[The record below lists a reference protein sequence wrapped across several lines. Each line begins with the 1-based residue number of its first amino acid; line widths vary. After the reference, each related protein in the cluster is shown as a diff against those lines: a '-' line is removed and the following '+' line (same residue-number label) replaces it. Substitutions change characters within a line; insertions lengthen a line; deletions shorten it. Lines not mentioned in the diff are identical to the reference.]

1 MKHFEIDWAGMV
13 ALMPAWERL
22 SQPVR
27 AAYLAMKPG
36 VAGARVEELRGGADE
51 LVKAGLVSLSPTG
64 VRAVVAERWRP
75 FHTALRAM
83 DHHRLWEA
91 PSTGGL
97 VTYLE
102 DVFTTPDLQALLG
115 DQGYGSNAYYLR
127 VLLADRVSGE
137 EWVEGLLAAESPKA
151 VADWERKRSTA
162 WERGQPSLPVPPVF
176 TEAAV
181 LDAARVL
188 LRGLV
193 AEPAGVPLG
202 DLPARFPEVDA
213 AVLAAAIRG
222 CLRYL
227 LLFASMTDALVPT
240 VGVWPDV
247 AVRLRRAAQG
257 PPAPVE
263 VAETFEAAFRLEDMT
278 TVLTAAAA
286 EPLRLRAND
295 GAVFARTREAIED
308 RLVSLPDWVA
318 ETLGADPETRVETAA
333 RLLHAMDLAKA
344 GEKAGQGLRL
354 APTKKGLRWLDLPD
368 GERLDALIA
377 PIRGS
382 DERAPGSW
390 YGAGSKVGFFPVTLG
405 FTAPAG
411 MDLRNWVTRAF
422 LEVPPGGMLELG
434 AFLDHRGRAEN
445 PFLRLL
451 AKNPGALR
459 VQWGRPTTRQEWER
473 LWREVLATMISLRL
487 VPLGGAR
494 MGRTEDGTPA
504 FALTPVGRYL
514 LGAEERLEYE
524 GAGGGGAG
532 VVVQPNFEVV
542 FLGPAPGVEARIA
555 RFAERAGKG
564 PGTLFRITRRSVLAA
579 AEAGFTADRVLE
591 TLAAA
596 SRHELPANVVRQ
608 LRDWFAA
615 TRRVRL
621 RPAVLVECP
630 DAETAARV
638 LSAGGKTVRAV
649 TDTVLELADTER
661 SARSALLKKLREAGV
676 FAAE

>member
-1 MKHFEIDWAGMV
+1 MKHFEIDWAGMA
-13 ALMPAWERL
+13 ALMPVWERL
-22 SQPVR
+22 SRPAR
-27 AAYLAMKPG
+27 AACLAMKPG
-36 VAGARVEELRGGADE
+36 VAGARVDDLRGGADE
-51 LVKAGLVSLSPTG
+51 LVEHGLVSLSPTG
-64 VRAVVAERWRP
+64 IRAVVAEPWRP
-75 FHTALRAM
+75 FHVALRAM
-83 DHHRLWEA
+83 DRHRLWEA
-91 PSTGGL
+91 PSPGAL

-102 DVFTTPDLQALLG
+102 DVLTTQDLQALLG
-115 DQGYGSNAYYLR
+115 DRGFGSNPYYLR

-137 EWVEGLLAAESPKA
+137 EWVEGLLAAETPKA
-151 VADWERKRSTA
+151 AAAWERKRSA
-162 WERGQPSLPVPPVF
+162 AGEPGSSVF
-176 TEAAV
+176 ADAAV
-181 LDAARVL
+181 LDAARGL

-202 DLPARFPEVDA
+202 DLPARFPAVDA
-213 AVLAAAIRG
+213 AVLGAAVRV

-227 LLFASMTDALVPT
+227 LLFASMTDGLVPT
-240 VGVWPDV
+240 VGVWPDA
-247 AVRLRRAAQG
+247 AVRRRRATQG
-257 PPAPVE
+257 PPTPVE

-286 EPLRLRAND
+286 EPLRLRASD

-318 ETLGADPETRVETAA
+318 EVLGADPETRVETAA
-333 RLLHAMDLAKA
+333 RLLHEMDFAKA
-344 GEKAGQGLRL
+344 GEKAGEGLRL

-368 GERLDALIA
+368 GQRLDALIA
-377 PIRGS
+377 PVRGS

-405 FTAPAG
+405 FTVPTG
-411 MDLRNWVTRAF
+411 VDLRKWVTRAF
-422 LEVPPGGMLELG
+422 LEMPPGGMLEVG
-434 AFLDHRGRAEN
+434 AFLEHHGRAEN

-451 AKNPGALR
+451 SNNPGALR
-459 VQWGRPTTRQEWER
+459 AQWGRPTTRVEWER

-487 VPLGGAR
+487 APLGGVR
-494 MGRTEDGTPA
+494 MGRTADGTPA
-504 FALTPVGRYL
+504 FAVTPVGRYL

-524 GAGGGGAG
+524 GGGGDGAG
-532 VVVQPNFEVV
+532 VVVKPDFEVV

-564 PGTLFRITRRSVLAA
+564 PGTMFRITRRSVLAA

-596 SRHELPANVVRQ
+596 SKHDLPANVARQ
-608 LRDWFAA
+608 VRDWFAA

-638 LSAGGKTVRAV
+638 LSAGGKAVRAV

-661 SARSALLKKLREAGV
+661 AARSALLKKLREAGV
-676 FAAE
+676 FVAE